1 MVKSNIINDV
11 SNNIVNDF
19 SNNDVSNNIVNNFSD
34 NLITPIIDYKSE
46 LINIKSDIE
55 LYLNSIINLFDELS
69 NDKQTVVKC
78 KYVLGILNS
87 KGLDVSSSFVP
98 LEDQSNYIQS
108 VIDQKFFNFNEL
120 KLRLGELENDLKLEA
135 NKVGP
140 LDTNVSKISFV
151 IATED

>member
-1 MVKSNIINDV
+1 MVKSNIVNDV
-11 SNNIVNDF
+11 SNNIVND
-19 SNNDVSNNIVNNFSD
+19 VSNNIVNDVSD
-34 NLITPIIDYKSE
+34 NLITPIIDYRNE

-55 LYLNSIINLFDELS
+55 LYLNSIINLFDELT

-78 KYVLGILNS
+78 KDVLGILNS
-87 KGLDVSSSFVP
+87 KGLNVSNSFVP

-108 VIDQKFFNFNEL
+108 VIDHKFFNFNEL

-140 LDTNVSKISFV
+140 LDTNDIN
-151 IATED
+151 DLN